1 MCKPKLNWRSRTRPS
16 AARSPNST
24 CHEKKGLAAAERN
37 NYKRAW
43 FWRRV
48 ASLEPSS
55 FKFIDETGSH
65 LALTRLYGRAPTGER
80 VTESVPRNYGQQT
93 SIISA
98 VGLSGPTATF
108 TVEGAVDTVIF
119 NVYLEQVLGPT
130 IEVGDILILDNLSA
144 HRASLIETVA
154 AERGA
159 QVMWLPPYSP
169 DFSPIE
175 LMWSKIKTALR
186 AAKARTRAELERA
199 LIAALKLVTADD
211 CAGWFSHC
219 GYQVASNCKPL

>member
-1 MCKPKLNWRSRTRPS
+1 VS
-16 AARSPNST
+16 
-24 CHEKKGLAAAERN
+24 AERN

-48 ASLEPSS
+48 ALLDARR
-55 FKFIDETGSH
+55 FKFIDEAGSN
-65 LALTRLYGRAPTGER
+65 LALTRLFGRAPKGER
-80 VTESVPRNYGQQT
+80 VRESVPRNYGQQT

-98 VGLSGPTATF
+98 VGLAGPTATF
-108 TVEGAVDTVIF
+108 TVEGAVDTAIF
-119 NVYLEQVLGPT
+119 NVYVEHVLVPT

-144 HRASLIETVA
+144 HRASVIETVA

-159 QVMWLPPYSP
+159 QVIWLPPYSP

-186 AAKARTRAELERA
+186 AAKARTREELEQA
-199 LIAALKLVTADD
+199 LITALKLVTADD

-219 GYQVASNCKPL
+219 GYQVASNCKSL